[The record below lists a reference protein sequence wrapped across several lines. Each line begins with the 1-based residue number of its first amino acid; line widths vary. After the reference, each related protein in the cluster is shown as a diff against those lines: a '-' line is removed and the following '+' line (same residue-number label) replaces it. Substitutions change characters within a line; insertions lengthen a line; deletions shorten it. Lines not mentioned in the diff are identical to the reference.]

1 MEEGSRL
8 LRGAGLGLR
17 RPFLEAI
24 AENPPGGV
32 DFYEVAPENWM
43 HVGGRNGR
51 LFRSLTERF
60 PFVCHGLSLSLG
72 GPTDLDAA
80 FLAELKAFLDLHR
93 VRLYSEHLSYCSDG
107 GHLYDLL
114 PIPFT
119 AEAVVYVARRI
130 RHVQDV
136 LERRIAI
143 ENISY
148 YAAPGREMEEI
159 EFLNAVLEEADCDFL
174 LDLNNIY
181 VNGINHGYDPLDFLS
196 AIPPARIAYAHI
208 AGHLVQAPDF
218 LIDTHGS
225 AVIDP
230 VWNLLET
237 TYHRF
242 GRFPTLLERD
252 FNIPPL
258 EDLLQEVARIRSL
271 QERFAGNDKIV
282 RDNFAPRSRSRGD
295 EPQGWGGPLGRTEC
309 GPQGEPQGRG
319 EHFGPC
325 SGPQLPSPQWVSKG
339 EGFLGS
345 LLPLGEGVGLR
356 NGGESQGEDEHKV
369 ATR

>member
-1 MEEGSRL
+1 MGEGYRPV
-8 LRGAGLGLR
+8 RGAGLGLR
-17 RPFLEAI
+17 RPFLDTL
-24 AENPPGGV
+24 AENPPGSV

-72 GPTDLDAA
+72 GPTDLDAS
-80 FLAELKAFLDLHR
+80 FLAELKDFLDLHR

-119 AEAVVYVARRI
+119 TEAVVYVARRI
-130 RHVQDV
+130 RHVQEV

-159 EFLNAVLEEADCDFL
+159 EFLNAVLEEADCDLL
-174 LDLNNIY
+174 LDLNNVY
-181 VNGINHGYDPLDFLS
+181 VNGINHGYDPLDFLN
-196 AIPPARIAYAHI
+196 ALPPERIAYAHI
-208 AGHLVQAPDF
+208 AGHFVEAPDF

-225 AVIDP
+225 VVIDP
-230 VWNLLET
+230 VWDLLET
-237 TYHRF
+237 AYHRF
-242 GRFPTLLERD
+242 GCFPTLLERD

-258 EDLLQEVARIRSL
+258 EELLQEVARIRSL
-271 QERFAGNDKIV
+271 QHQFAGSAK
-282 RDNFAPRSRSRGD
+282 FFSR
-295 EPQGWGGPLGRTEC
+295 ELGRTEC
-309 GPQGEPQGRG
+309 GPQGEPPGWG
-319 EHFGPC
+319 EQL
-325 SGPQLPSPQWVSKG
+325 GPQ
-339 EGFLGS
+339 
-345 LLPLGEGVGLR
+345 R
-356 NGGESQGEDEHKV
+356 A

>member
-1 MEEGSRL
+1 MEEGFRPIE
-8 LRGAGLGLR
+8 GAGLGLR
-17 RPFLEAI
+17 RPFLDTI
-24 AENPPGGV
+24 ARNPPDSV

-43 HVGGRNGR
+43 YVGGRNGR

-72 GPTDLDAA
+72 GLTDLNAS

-119 AEAVVYVARRI
+119 PEAVVYVARRI
-130 RHVQDV
+130 RHVQEV

-159 EFLNAVLEEADCDFL
+159 EFLSAVLEEADCDLL
-174 LDLNNIY
+174 LDLNNVY
-181 VNGINHGYDPLDFLS
+181 VNGINHGYDPLDFLNVL
-196 AIPPARIAYAHI
+196 PPERIAYAHI
-208 AGHLVQAPDF
+208 AGHSVQAPDF

-225 AVIDP
+225 AVVDP
-230 VWNLLET
+230 VWDLLET
-237 TYHRF
+237 AYRRF
-242 GRFPTLLERD
+242 GRLPTLLERD
-252 FNIPPL
+252 FNIPSV
-258 EDLLQEVARIRSL
+258 EDLLQEVVQIRNL
-271 QERFAGNDKIV
+271 QEQFVGGDFGQRSW
-282 RDNFAPRSRSRGD
+282 PRRG
-295 EPQGWGGPLGRTEC
+295 ELRGC
-309 GPQGEPQGRG
+309 GEP
-319 EHFGPC
+319 
-325 SGPQLPSPQWVSKG
+325 KA
-339 EGFLGS
+339 
-345 LLPLGEGVGLR
+345 
-356 NGGESQGEDEHKV
+356 